1 MLFLLAGITIYDSNM
16 SDLPVVYTDGA
27 CVGPNSLRQAGY
39 GVYWG
44 PSDPRNVS
52 ERLSG
57 EQTNNRAE
65 IEAAITA
72 ARQAKEAGIPRIVI
86 ATDSKFTQQCATEW
100 GPVWEKNGWRLFD
113 GKPVKLREPVERLL
127 KATRDSGVEVSWVT
141 CFPFFLL
148 SASNSFVQSTLFSH
162 AVYGC
167 TPLFC
172 CCYSHVHVY
181 LLIPARPVDMSS
193 MQILTIVTK
202 PTTPFEDQKPGTSG
216 LRKPTKTFQQPNY
229 TENFIQATLNAALKD
244 VLAGPQPVRLVLG
257 GDGRFFLR
265 DCLERIILPICAA
278 NGISEVLV
286 GQGGI
291 LSTPAA
297 SCVIRKYSL
306 QGGILLTASHNPGGP
321 DADFGI
327 KYNCENGGPS
337 PEKVTNAIF
346 TESKG
351 ITEYKTLST
360 PLNVNL
366 DKIGSTEFQLNN
378 GRTFRVNVISSV
390 KDYSQYIATLFDFDA
405 IKRLLSCGCGHAPL
419 KLKVSGLHGV
429 TGPYIKELLCR
440 QLGVPSES
448 AVKAEPLEDFGK
460 GHPDPNLTYAAD
472 LVQAVVQD
480 PSISL
485 AAAFDGDGDRNMI
498 IGRNGF
504 FVSPCDSL
512 AVIADNTDAIKY
524 FRETGVHGCARSMPT
539 SRALDR
545 VCAAR
550 NIPFY
555 EVPTGWKFFGNL
567 MDAKMCSL
575 CGEES
580 FGTGS
585 DHIREKDGI
594 WALFAWLSIL
604 AARSRAGLPA
614 DVEAVVREHW
624 VKYGRYF
631 FTRYDYENCE
641 STQGD
646 AIMDRLKSLLKQG
659 VKDRKFETSHGHTFV
674 GDFCDD
680 FSYVD
685 PVDHSET
692 KNQGIRIMFT
702 DGTRFVFRLSG
713 TGSSGA
719 TLRVYVDTF
728 EPDPAK
734 HAIQS
739 QVYLKAHIELALQLC
754 GVTEITGRT
763 APTVIT

>member
-1 MLFLLAGITIYDSNM
+1 MPYYAVRTGRSTGVFSNWYSYFTRIIVHRSECEAMVKGFSGAQYKKFSTYTDALQFVDMKASTCARKQTKNSNM

-44 PSDPRNVS
+44 PSDPRLVHPTIFFTVLSNVS

-141 CFPFFLL
+141 V
-148 SASNSFVQSTLFSH
+148 S
-162 AVYGC
+162 
-167 TPLFC
+167 
-172 CCYSHVHVY
+172 VY

-193 MQILTIVTK
+193 AQILTIVTK

-360 PLNVNL
+360 PLNLNL
-366 DKIGSTEFQLNN
+366 DEIGSTEFQLNN
-378 GRTFRVNVISSV
+378 GKTFRVSVISSV
-390 KDYSQYIATLFDFDA
+390 KDYSQYIVTLFDFDA

-419 KLKVSGLHGV
+419 KLRVSGLYGV

-440 QLGVPSES
+440 QLGVPPEC

-545 VCAAR
+545 
-550 NIPFY
+550 
-555 EVPTGWKFFGNL
+555 
-567 MDAKMCSL
+567 
-575 CGEES
+575 
-580 FGTGS
+580 
-585 DHIREKDGI
+585 
-594 WALFAWLSIL
+594 
-604 AARSRAGLPA
+604 
-614 DVEAVVREHW
+614 
-624 VKYGRYF
+624 
-631 FTRYDYENCE
+631 
-641 STQGD
+641 
-646 AIMDRLKSLLKQG
+646 
-659 VKDRKFETSHGHTFV
+659 
-674 GDFCDD
+674 
-680 FSYVD
+680 
-685 PVDHSET
+685 
-692 KNQGIRIMFT
+692 
-702 DGTRFVFRLSG
+702 
-713 TGSSGA
+713 
-719 TLRVYVDTF
+719 
-728 EPDPAK
+728 
-734 HAIQS
+734 
-739 QVYLKAHIELALQLC
+739 
-754 GVTEITGRT
+754 
-763 APTVIT
+763 

>member
-1 MLFLLAGITIYDSNM
+1 
-16 SDLPVVYTDGA
+16 
-27 CVGPNSLRQAGY
+27 
-39 GVYWG
+39 
-44 PSDPRNVS
+44 
-52 ERLSG
+52 
-57 EQTNNRAE
+57 
-65 IEAAITA
+65 
-72 ARQAKEAGIPRIVI
+72 
-86 ATDSKFTQQCATEW
+86 
-100 GPVWEKNGWRLFD
+100 
-113 GKPVKLREPVERLL
+113 
-127 KATRDSGVEVSWVT
+127 
-141 CFPFFLL
+141 
-148 SASNSFVQSTLFSH
+148 
-162 AVYGC
+162 
-167 TPLFC
+167 
-172 CCYSHVHVY
+172 
-181 LLIPARPVDMSS
+181 MSS
-193 MQILTIVTK
+193 AQILTVVTK
-202 PTTPFEDQKPGTSG
+202 STSPFEDQKPGTSG

-244 VLAGPQPVRLVLG
+244 VLAGSQPVRLVLG

-265 DCLERIILPICAA
+265 ECLERIILPICAA
-278 NGISEVLV
+278 NGVSETLV
-286 GQGGI
+286 GQRGI
-291 LSTPAA
+291 MSTPAA

-327 KYNCENGGPS
+327 KYNCENGGSS

-346 TESKG
+346 AESKG

-366 DKIGSTEFQLNN
+366 DEIGSTEFQLNN
-378 GRTFRVNVISSV
+378 GKTFRVSVISSV
-390 KDYSQYIATLFDFDA
+390 EDYSQYIVTLFDFDA
-405 IKRLLSCGCGHAPL
+405 IKRLLSSGCGQAPL
-419 KLKVSGLHGV
+419 KLKVSGLYGV

-440 QLGVPSES
+440 RLGVPPES

-472 LVQAVVQD
+472 FVQAVVED

-512 AVIADNTDAIKY
+512 AIIADNFDAIKY
-524 FRETGVHGCARSMPT
+524 FRETGIHGCARSMPT

-580 FGTGS
+580 FSTGS

-604 AARSRAGLPA
+604 AARSQAGLPVE
-614 DVEAVVREHW
+614 VEAVVREHW
-624 VKYGRYF
+624 SKYGRYF

-641 STQGD
+641 SAHGD
-646 AIMDRLKSLLKQG
+646 AIMDRLRNLLKQG
-659 VKDRKFETSHGHTFV
+659 VKGRKFETSDGHTFV
-674 GDFCDD
+674 GEFCDD

-692 KNQGIRIMFT
+692 KNQDSSFCTFFSNPVTPSYDYENCESAHGDAIMDRLRNLLKQGVKGRKFET
-702 DGTRFVFRLSG
+702 SDGHTFVGEFCDDFS
-713 TGSSGA
+713 
-719 TLRVYVDTF
+719 YVDPVDHSETKNQPEDLVCIYKKLVPEYASSF
-728 EPDPAK
+728 NPTILLCIRYCDN
-734 HAIQS
+734 IQL
-739 QVYLKAHIELALQLC
+739 V
-754 GVTEITGRT
+754 R
-763 APTVIT
+763 